1 MPYFSRKLANGTYE
15 IFNEDTGQIYGKY
28 HIAKE
33 ANEMLLELR
42 AAFALG
48 IDYLGD
54 IIKKTIDDTS
64 KNHFNKYIKSLQSK
78 NKGGSR
84 KLYKKHIKKHKKTRK
99 K

>member
-28 HIAKE
+28 HDSKKAK
-33 ANEMLLELR
+33 EMLLLLR
-42 AAFALG
+42 AAFASG

-54 IIKKTIDDTS
+54 TMKKMIDDTS
-64 KNHFNKYIKSLQSK
+64 KNHFDKYIKSLQSK

-84 KLYKKHIKKHKKTRK
+84 KLYKTHKKHKKTRRA
-99 K
+99 

>member
-1 MPYFSRKLANGTYE
+1 MPFFSRKLANGTYE

-28 HIAKE
+28 HDSKKAK
-33 ANEMLLELR
+33 EMLLDLR
-42 AAFALG
+42 AAFSLG

-54 IIKKTIDDTS
+54 TIKKTIDDTS

-84 KLYKKHIKKHKKTRK
+84 KLYKTHRKHKKTRK
-99 K
+99 A